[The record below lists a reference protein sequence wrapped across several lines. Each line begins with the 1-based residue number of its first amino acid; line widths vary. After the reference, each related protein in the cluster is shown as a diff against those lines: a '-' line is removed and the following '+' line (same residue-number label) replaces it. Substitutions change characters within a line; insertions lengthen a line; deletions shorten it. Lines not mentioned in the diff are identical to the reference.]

1 VQPEWAIPGKLLWE
15 HLLLQNWGP
24 SNYHHALKH
33 TDNMSRNRSKGN
45 SRMNINRLTTIGL
58 VVLSIIAAAGCV
70 TQPGSNSN
78 TSPSGSPSPSASAS
92 PSGEVSK
99 ATAIPVTLPVLDALF
114 SDEAF
119 KSTLKSKVELTD
131 DQIAQLQKL
140 AADEVARLRQLNT
153 EEQGANESP
162 QAEESRQRASEAI
175 RGLLG
180 EQKAEGLFAL
190 AREYWV
196 KGHDEANKAGA
207 NEKTGQTD
215 TTENAT
221 AAGPN
226 AVPKDTRVVVNIPAY
241 RMDVFR
247 DGLLVKSY
255 KIGIGYPEFPLPTG
269 IRKAQ
274 TIIFNPTW
282 TPPDEPWVAKMKNVS
297 VGEKVEAGSKL
308 NPLGPIKIPIGL
320 PSLIHGGKS
329 PAKLGTFAS
338 HGCVGL
344 TTPQVQD
351 FSKLLAQVAGSE
363 ISDKAFQSYLKD
375 KTKTQV
381 VKLGQAIPVELRYE
395 TIVVEDGKLHIYRD
409 VYDQDT
415 NTEGNLRAALLA
427 NGINFEDLSEEE
439 RGEVMDAL
447 NAMSRHPQKAK
458 SRKTAGNATPAASP
472 LAAEAATPDK
482 ANKKVA
488 SARVKKTIGKNQK
501 EVVIELAALKERGY
515 PAAMNLDT
523 GTGKPAAIAT
533 VRPTH

>member
-1 VQPEWAIPGKLLWE
+1 MRKI
-15 HLLLQNWGP
+15 
-24 SNYHHALKH
+24 
-33 TDNMSRNRSKGN
+33 RNST
-45 SRMNINRLTTIGL
+45 LGL
-58 VVLSIIAAAGCV
+58 ITALSICAATGCV
-70 TQPGSNSN
+70 TQPAGNSN
-78 TSPSGSPSPSASAS
+78 ALVSSSPSPSISPS
-92 PSGEVSK
+92 PSGEVAKS
-99 ATAIPVTLPVLDALF
+99 TAIPVTLPVLDALF

-119 KSTLKSKVELTD
+119 KSTLKSKVELTE

-153 EEQGANESP
+153 EEQGVNESP

-190 AREYWV
+190 AREYWS
-196 KGHDEANKAGA
+196 KGQEEAS
-207 NEKTGQTD
+207 KTGAD
-215 TTENAT
+215 ENVA

-247 DGLLVKSY
+247 DGSLVKSY

-269 IRKAQ
+269 LRKAE

-282 TPPDEPWVAKMKNVS
+282 TPPDEPWVSKMRGVA
-297 VGEKVEAGSKL
+297 VGEKVAAGSKL
-308 NPLGPIKIPIGL
+308 NPLGPIKIPIGQ

-351 FSKLLAQVAGSE
+351 FSKLLALVAGSE
-363 ISDKAFQSYLKD
+363 ISNKTFQSYSKD
-375 KTKTQV
+375 KTKTKV
-381 VKLGQAIPVELRYE
+381 VKLGQVVPVELRYE

-415 NTEGNLRAALLA
+415 NTEENLRAVLLA
-427 NGINFEDLSEEE
+427 NGVRLDELSDEE
-439 RGEVMDAL
+439 RGEIMESL
-447 NAMSRHPQKAK
+447 KAMSRHPKKTA
-458 SRKTAGNATPAASP
+458 RKTMPSPSPSTSPSISEQIRPVGEKIAARKP
-472 LAAEAATPDK
+472 RKP
-482 ANKKVA
+482 
-488 SARVKKTIGKNQK
+488 IGKNQK
-501 EVVIELAALKERGY
+501 EVVIDLAALQGKGY
-515 PAAMNLDT
+515 PSAMNLDT
-523 GTGKPAAIAT
+523 GSGKPATKVELKPKQT
-533 VRPTH
+533 VEPK